1 MYAWR
6 FVDCAFDN
14 VPEAEAVRGEPSSLA
29 SAARKNKDR
38 VIQDRKRIGR
48 KCDIIIRSVDCNH
61 SASKE
66 YGVGETGS
74 IVDLD
79 GAKMLK
85 ESRIKLSKVMRDMF
99 NSLQSGIDHAK
110 LGDLQIVDYLH
121 YGLSCSLLLIN
132 SPACSYVTRL
142 SRYPTMNQGGSA
154 HALEISKDVS
164 GFGATFLSALVMAW
178 KAKEVVKAMVELL
191 AHHV

>member
-121 YGLSCSLLLIN
+121 YGNQSSL
-132 SPACSYVTRL
+132 
-142 SRYPTMNQGGSA
+142 
-154 HALEISKDVS
+154 
-164 GFGATFLSALVMAW
+164 FLHTLYSL
-178 KAKEVVKAMVELL
+178 
-191 AHHV
+191 